1 MPDIVLNHIAR
12 RTQNLK
18 QNRIEIVKI
27 QPSLQTLREGQEV
40 LYQPKN
46 KSLRRYRREG
56 NILWSNDMTRD
67 GNQYVDKDLK
77 VSNDLTVDG
86 VIYGNQLY
94 IFTHSFDMDF
104 TTSKVYLPWNATTEN
119 TAIATGFY
127 DQLIAPYSGRLIK
140 VMARPETASD
150 STVIGFHKSS
160 DGTPD
165 PSGTATE
172 SITVDIDCEDETF
185 EFAFTGAA
193 SFSKGDTVALS
204 FNPTTD
210 PNHTKI
216 SSVWLFKITI

>member
-1 MPDIVLNHIAR
+1 MAIDRDLRKLMNSTEHTISIGGSITRAIPEGSTNFVISN
-12 RTQNLK
+12 NK
-18 QNRIEIVKI
+18 QLAMYKKH
-27 QPSLQTLREGQEV
+27 QG
-40 LYQPKN
+40 
-46 KSLRRYRREG
+46 
-56 NILWSNDMTRD
+56 ILWKNYLSKD
-67 GNQYVDKDLK
+67 GNQYVDKNLN
-77 VSNDLTVDG
+77 VSNNITANGTVF
-86 VIYGNQLY
+86 GNQLY

-150 STVIGFHKSS
+150 STAIGFHKSS
-160 DGTPD
+160 DGTTD

-172 SITVDIDCEDETF
+172 SITVNVSSADVTF

-193 SFSKGDTVALS
+193 SFNKGDTVALS
-204 FNPTTD
+204 FDPSTD
-210 PNHTKI
+210 PNNTKI